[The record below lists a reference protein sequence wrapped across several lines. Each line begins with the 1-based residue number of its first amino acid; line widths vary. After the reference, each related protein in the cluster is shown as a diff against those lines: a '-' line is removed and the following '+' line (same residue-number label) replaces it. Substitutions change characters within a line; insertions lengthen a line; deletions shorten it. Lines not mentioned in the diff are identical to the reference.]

1 MKISNLLLIIL
12 FCFSLKTVGQD
23 RNVSNDSIFI
33 LIDRQFKELYSF
45 SKKNNRSATIKILDW
60 DKRGLGF
67 ETQTKEL
74 EDHEIEVVTAQ
85 PPPSN
90 YINFHSYSRPKE
102 TQYIKGL
109 KIFSIEDVSR
119 HDKNVWRNIYD
130 YFYFIEKLD
139 SCNYLIWEMSVI
151 FQE

>member
-1 MKISNLLLIIL
+1 MAS
-12 FCFSLKTVGQD
+12 
-23 RNVSNDSIFI
+23 
-33 LIDRQFKELYSF
+33 
-45 SKKNNRSATIKILDW
+45 IKILEY

-74 EDHEIEVVTAQ
+74 EDHEIVVVTDQ

-90 YINFHSYSRPKE
+90 YIEFHTYSRPKE

-109 KIFSIEDVSR
+109 KIFSIEDVSKR
-119 HDKNVWRNIYD
+119 DKNVWRNIYD